1 MSEGSVRLLGAK
13 EVSRVLPMRE
23 CVEALA
29 LAFAESAH
37 APVRSFVG
45 GVAAA
50 EGKFHIKAALREG
63 ERALFVAKTNANFPG
78 NPARGLPTIQGVLAL
93 FDAENGRLLALMDS
107 GSITAIRTAAATAV
121 AAKFLAPADAR
132 SLAIVGCGTQ
142 ALQHVR
148 AIREV
153 RGITEVRALDLD
165 RAAAE
170 KLARVV
176 KDECGIDAE
185 AFDDLRA
192 ATGDADIVVTLT
204 SSRRAFLRRDD
215 VRAGA
220 FVAGVG
226 ADSPDKSELDPALL
240 AGARIIVDDLDQCAE
255 MGDLHHAIAAGR
267 LAKSDVAGTLAGVAA
282 DPARYPAVADRVTV
296 FDSTGIPMEDVVAAR
311 LAFDRAEKSNIGSA
325 VSLG

>member
-1 MSEGSVRLLGAK
+1 MSGGSIRVLNAD

-23 CVEALA
+23 CVEALTR
-29 LAFAESAH
+29 AFAESAG

-45 GVAAA
+45 GVAATG
-50 EGKFHIKAALREG
+50 GKFHIKAALREG

-78 NPARGLPTIQGVLAL
+78 NPARGLPTIQGILAL

-132 SLAIVGCGTQ
+132 TLAIIGCGTQ

-170 KLARVV
+170 KLASAVRN
-176 KDECGIDAE
+176 EHGIDAK

-192 ATGDADIVVTLT
+192 ATSDADIVVTLT
-204 SSRRAFLRRDD
+204 SSRRAFLRKDD

-226 ADSPDKSELDPALL
+226 ADSPDKSELDPGLL
-240 AGARIIVDDLDQCAE
+240 ADALVIVDDLEQCAE

-267 LAKSDVAGTLAGVAA
+267 LAKAGVAGNLAEVAA
-282 DPARYPAVADRVTV
+282 DPARFAPRADRVTV
-296 FDSTGIPMEDVVAAR
+296 FDSTGIPMEDVVAAA
-311 LAFDRAEKSNIGSA
+311 LVFERAEKSGTGSA
-325 VSLG
+325 VTLG